1 MTRVPELRFDGFA
14 GEWEE
19 NIFDNLAEYKK
30 GPFGSALKKSIFVP
44 KSNETVK
51 VYEQQNA
58 IEKNWELER
67 YFITREYANKMEN
80 FNVGP
85 GDLIV
90 SCAGTI
96 GEMYELPNSA
106 EEGIIN
112 QALMRIRVKDAIDKR
127 FFNHIFDKMIGK
139 SSARL
144 SNGSAIKNIPPFS
157 DLKPHKTYV
166 PIYNEQEKIGD
177 LFSKIDQLIENQQE
191 LVDQTMA
198 FKKSMLQKMFPKKDS
213 LVPKFRFEGFNDDW
227 EISRLKNKTRLRG
240 GFAFK
245 SEFYTDFGV
254 PILRISNINSDGT
267 TNFDYVYYKEFV
279 DDKNFT
285 LEDGDIVLAMSGATT
300 GKISVLNTD
309 EKVYQNQRVGYFE
322 KSELVNYKYL
332 TAILKSDLFF
342 QQLDRILIAG
352 AQPNISAKE
361 VEDFEFK
368 FPSLEEQEKIGNFFK
383 KLDEKIAREEKL
395 LDAYKDMKKSLLQKM
410 FV

>member
-30 GPFGSALKKSIFVP
+30 GPFGSALKKSIFVS

-58 IEKNWELER
+58 IEKDWELER

-127 FFNHIFDKMIGK
+127 FFNHIFDKMIRK

-177 LFSKIDQLIENQQE
+177 LFSKIDQLIESQQE
-191 LVDQTMA
+191 LVDQTVA

-213 LVPKFRFEGFNDDW
+213 LVPEIRFDGFKFNWEIRKVKDLLDYEQPTKYIVSNDDYI
-227 EISRLKNKTRLRG
+227 EEGIPVLTANKSFLLG
-240 GFAFK
+240 
-245 SEFYTDFGV
+245 YTDEENYYDNGEV
-254 PILRISNINSDGT
+254 ILI
-267 TNFDYVYYKEFV
+267 
-279 DDKNFT
+279 DDFT
-285 LEDGDIVLAMSGATT
+285 LDSKYVDFKFMVKSSAL
-300 GKISVLNTD
+300 KI
-309 EKVYQNQRVGYFE
+309 
-322 KSELVNYKYL
+322 L
-332 TAILKSDLFF
+332 TPKDSNLFF
-342 QQLDRILIAG
+342 MFNLLNNTKFITEGHKRHY
-352 AQPNISAKE
+352 ISIIQETNVA
-361 VEDFEFK
+361 V
-368 FPSLEEQEKIGNFFK
+368 PSLEEQEKIGNFFK
-383 KLDEKIAREEKL
+383 KLDEKIVSEEKL
-395 LDAYKDMKKSLLQKM
+395 LESYKDMKKSLLQKM

>member
-127 FFNHIFDKMIGK
+127 FFNHIFDKMIRK

-213 LVPKFRFEGFNDDW
+213 LVPKFRFDGFDNDWMYTKLDD
-227 EISRLKNKTRLRG
+227 ILIKNNKKNKKL
-240 GFAFK
+240 
-245 SEFYTDFGV
+245 E
-254 PILRISNINSDGT
+254 I
-267 TNFDYVYYKEFV
+267 DYVESVSNKHGFIKQTEQFEGYQLASADLSNYYIIEPKTFAYNPSRINVGSIGYKKSFDKTSVVSPLYVSFSTKELI
-279 DDKNFT
+279 DDYFIWYLFKTDNFEQQRAKFSEGGVRDT
-285 LEDGDIVLAMSGATT
+285 LSFNALSNFEM
-300 GKISVLNTD
+300 KIPT
-309 EKVYQNQRVGYFE
+309 
-322 KSELVNYKYL
+322 
-332 TAILKSDLFF
+332 
-342 QQLDRILIAG
+342 
-352 AQPNISAKE
+352 
-361 VEDFEFK
+361 FK
-368 FPSLEEQEKIGNFFK
+368 EQEKIGNFFK
-383 KLDEKIAREEKL
+383 KIDKKIAKEEKL
-395 LDAYKDMKKSLLQKM
+395 LELYKDMKKSLLQKM

>member
-1 MTRVPELRFDGFA
+1 MPELRFDGFA

-30 GPFGSALKKSIFVP
+30 GPFGSALKKSIFVS

-58 IEKNWELER
+58 IEKDWELER

-127 FFNHIFDKMIGK
+127 FFNHIFDKMIRK

-177 LFSKIDQLIENQQE
+177 LFSKIDQLIESQQE
-191 LVDQTMA
+191 LVDQTVA

-213 LVPKFRFEGFNDDW
+213 LVPEIRFDGFKFNWEIRKVKDLLDYEQPTKYIVSNDDYI
-227 EISRLKNKTRLRG
+227 EEGIPVLTANKSFLLG
-240 GFAFK
+240 
-245 SEFYTDFGV
+245 YTDEENYYDNGEV
-254 PILRISNINSDGT
+254 ILI
-267 TNFDYVYYKEFV
+267 
-279 DDKNFT
+279 DDFT
-285 LEDGDIVLAMSGATT
+285 LDSKYVDFKFMVKSSAL
-300 GKISVLNTD
+300 KI
-309 EKVYQNQRVGYFE
+309 
-322 KSELVNYKYL
+322 L
-332 TAILKSDLFF
+332 TPKDSNLFF
-342 QQLDRILIAG
+342 MFNLLNNTKFITEGHKRHY
-352 AQPNISAKE
+352 ISIIQETNVA
-361 VEDFEFK
+361 V
-368 FPSLEEQEKIGNFFK
+368 PSLEEQEKIGNFFK
-383 KLDEKIAREEKL
+383 KLDEKIVSEEKL
-395 LDAYKDMKKSLLQKM
+395 LESYKDMKKSLLQKM